1 MGKTL
6 GPIIVALLLI
16 GGGIIFL
23 FYNLGLLGTWGPWVW
38 SAGFIAG
45 GLAFLGVFVADRQQ
59 WWAIIPGGVL
69 IVMGIIPLLELF
81 LPDSVTGSLFFVGV
95 GLVFAVL
102 YLLRGPDRPL
112 GWAIWPA
119 LGCCAFGL
127 FVLVVSNIENWAVF
141 VTPAI
146 LIGLGL
152 FIIWQAIRGERRR

>member
-1 MGKTL
+1 MAKTIVPL
-6 GPIIVALLLI
+6 IVALLLI

-23 FYNLGLLGTWGPWVW
+23 LYNLGLLGDWGPWVW
-38 SAGFIAG
+38 SAGFMVG
-45 GLAFLGVFVADRQQ
+45 GLAFLGVFVADRHQ

-69 IVMGIIPLLELF
+69 IVMGIIPILDLF
-81 LPDSVTGSLFFVGV
+81 LPGDVTGALFFVGV
-95 GLVFAVL
+95 GLVFVVL

-127 FVLVVSNIENWAVF
+127 FVLVVSTIENWAVF
-141 VTPAI
+141 IAPAV

-152 FIIWQAIRGERRR
+152 FIIWQALRGGRWR